1 MDLVYGFN
9 VHLATNLRRIMMSKK
24 FRHELGKKRNR
35 PAVRFR
41 FSMVIFIFI
50 ITLGSFFVMHMFDAN
65 INDDEFIRN
74 LYNNSNSGENDD
86 GKSSYDTVSENTIQ
100 IINPVPQS
108 TNVKGKEY
116 WKDCAL
122 VGDLTMLKIAS
133 ADTETIPKENVFAA
147 SNINIENINDTKIS
161 YLNGNDTIINLLKN
175 SEYKYIYI
183 MLGDD
188 GIETLTIE
196 QMVENYS
203 DFIREMKASI
213 PNSKIYIMSIP
224 PVTEKREQMQTN
236 GVSNLKIDQF
246 NSELL
251 MLANSE
257 SVYFVDVNT
266 TLKGNGGKLPNAFTE
281 SDNITLKSSSYKL
294 IHDYILTHTV
304 D

>member
-196 QMVENYS
+196 QMMENYS
-203 DFIREMKASI
+203 AFIREMKASI